1 MHTRFNQ
8 TDIIKNNYVASCFNP
23 PDFIHS
29 HDFFE
34 LSFCL
39 HGKTVNVIND
49 IPYDFERG
57 SCVIL
62 RPSDR
67 HYFIQSDTISPK
79 SYEHKDVYVTQENL
93 RTLCL
98 SLHPELY
105 DAIIRKQ
112 EPLIFPI
119 DENFLKYIDNQ
130 SLLLAEAMSNGKEYF
145 TAIHASIVTAIVVK
159 WLQGEEL
166 KTTKYPLWLERL
178 LPKFNS
184 ADFLSLTVTEI
195 AKTTDYTPP
204 YFSSEFKKI
213 MGVTAVSYL
222 IKKRLEFSIELLA
235 DDRMKI
241 IDISLILG
249 FANPST
255 YSQHFLNE
263 YGITPTAYRKKIL
276 GIK

>member
-1 MHTRFNQ
+1 MYAKLSQN
-8 TDIIKNNYVASCFNP
+8 DIIKNNYVASCFNP
-23 PDFIHS
+23 PDFTHS

-39 HGKTVNVIND
+39 HGRTTNVING

-57 SCVIL
+57 KCVIL
-62 RPSDR
+62 RPFDKHR
-67 HYFIQSDTISPK
+67 FIQANTNKTPK
-79 SYEHKDVYVTQENL
+79 SYEHKDIYVTRENF
-93 RTLCL
+93 RALCN
-98 SLHPELY
+98 SLYPELFET
-105 DAIIRKQ
+105 IINKK
-112 EPLIFPI
+112 EPLIFSI

-130 SLLLAEAMSNGKEYF
+130 SLLLAEAMSNDKKYF
-145 TAIHASIVTAIVVK
+145 TAIHSSIVTAIAVK
-159 WLQGEEL
+159 WLQSEDL
-166 KTTKYPLWLERL
+166 KATKYPPWLEEL

-195 AKTTDYTPP
+195 AKTTGYTPP

-255 YSQHFLNE
+255 YSQHFMKE
-263 YGITPTAYRKKIL
+263 YGITPNGYRKKIL
-276 GIK
+276 G